1 MHLYEQIIPI
11 LTVYAYD
18 VGSVGRINLFL
29 GNFFFIFLYLQ
40 VLVYLSIQSFAFYLF
55 FLINLFKP
63 TSSTL
68 KHFLILFNTII
79 FMTHF

>member
-18 VGSVGRINLFL
+18 VASVGRINLFL

-40 VLVYLSIQSFAFYLF
+40 VA
-55 FLINLFKP
+55 
-63 TSSTL
+63 TL